1 MSIQEP
7 TTGGLTTYFKGKIDS
22 LEIVQRTKES
32 NLRRL
37 QAQRNELNAKGAQS
51 CRSAADIRA
60 PPPHRAAPP
69 PPPSLP
75 AWRPARS
82 HHGHCSRSLATTH

>member
-1 MSIQEP
+1 MDEINLHTDECEGSSVTIFIHPRRCFERGAMSNQEP

-37 QAQRNELNAKGAQS
+37 QAQNELDVIKRGM
-51 CRSAADIRA
+51 
-60 PPPHRAAPP
+60 
-69 PPPSLP
+69 
-75 AWRPARS
+75 
-82 HHGHCSRSLATTH
+82 